1 MTQPSEQMMLNVRSE
16 LGSYPSPVQSNF
28 DQAREALTG
37 RLAADKLDEWAQLG
51 LMISKRTVRSW
62 EAGAELFNASP
73 KVQRQLPAGQFI
85 SWVKIGDQLCAASP
99 SLAVAYFRAS
109 PGAIERL
116 RPRYI
121 SDWAQSC
128 RALYRGTWK
137 SSALACKLFEATPT
151 LLESLSF
158 DELRRFAEFLEEVS
172 HRSYDMAGDALD
184 KGSELFPQLGRD
196 AGAFI
201 GLSNTVAKHSWRHV
215 QPMFDA
221 AQYSLVEMPREQRSS
236 FISLVNRLSTKDGV
250 DPARVIRDGARAIG
264 GVGHEWRDTLID
276 LTHRVA
282 AEGSPESSSAFL
294 TTGPRVLERV
304 TFPQLVEWHERGM
317 QLVSE
322 KPEAAE
328 AYFKNESSLSHEMLD
343 ALSSSVELDRVRE
356 VIRMYCRMLAG
367 QEIEVQAAQQLV
379 DKNIGWFQGELPTT
393 EGTTIYLPKVIN
405 RHPSKDRNF
414 AFYKVI
420 STHQTGHIEFGSFR
434 FSFER
439 PSSMFA
445 DLRPQ
450 LTSTNGAVLEDVPV
464 EIGEKMEVDDAAA
477 SNGAPK
483 SDAQDEHAPIP
494 MSRFFDLFPDRKLSN
509 DVFTIFESTRV
520 DSKVMDAYR
529 GLAVSFKSVQDD
541 ALESRPDM
549 TDLPAREALVEFMIR
564 LSLGQSANIIVPKR
578 HMEVARKLRRL
589 VRLMQREDALVE
601 DAAEATIRAC
611 AWLTEV
617 KNEELDEDEFDNLDD
632 DEEDDEQQGDDE
644 EEEDLQGLL
653 QAFIESM
660 QPGEGAGDEEE
671 AFEDSDDMG
680 DEGEQ
685 DYSSPQE
692 VDYRGEFKPELS
704 QLLSQAQM
712 QMMDGAEFAEDEMGD
727 MTPLTQEQ
735 LEQMMKNSADIDI
748 QEGQD
753 GEEMSSEL
761 AEMLENLL
769 KEMQRR
775 DPQAQSQPSGPMQH
789 VDEDGGPLTPTGADQ
804 FVYDEWD
811 FRANEYRPRWCMV
824 HEKEMSSGDTTFYR
838 ETLLER
844 ASLLTMIKKQFEL
857 VMPEM
862 YRKQKRLEDGEEL
875 DFDPM
880 LEAVIDLRVGSTPDE
895 KIYWRRNKTERSVAV
910 AFLLDMS
917 ASTAEAIEEAK
928 RPNDDWGAPDDPV
941 EYMVWLRSRRTE
953 GLRKSY
959 KRIVDV
965 EKEGVVLL
973 INALET
979 LGDDYGIYGFSG
991 YGRENVEFY
1000 VIKDLDEKF
1009 TEEIPRR
1016 IDRIAPLHATRMGP
1030 SIRHAT
1036 QKLANQDSRSRFLF
1050 LISDGRPQDRGY
1062 SREGVEKEYAV
1073 HDTRMALMEARR
1085 EGIVPFCLT
1094 VDKQGHDYLKVMMDD
1109 FNYEVLPDV
1118 SMLPQRLLMLYKRLT
1133 T

>member
-236 FISLVNRLSTKDGV
+236 FISLVNRLSTKEGV

-464 EIGEKMEVDDAAA
+464 EIGEKMEVEDAAA

-494 MSRFFDLFPDRKLSN
+494 MSQILRSVPRPQTQQRCLHHIREHASRFQSD
-509 DVFTIFESTRV
+509 
-520 DSKVMDAYR
+520 
-529 GLAVSFKSVQDD
+529 GC
-541 ALESRPDM
+541 
-549 TDLPAREALVEFMIR
+549 LPR
-564 LSLGQSANIIVPKR
+564 LG
-578 HMEVARKLRRL
+578 
-589 VRLMQREDALVE
+589 
-601 DAAEATIRAC
+601 
-611 AWLTEV
+611 
-617 KNEELDEDEFDNLDD
+617 
-632 DEEDDEQQGDDE
+632 
-644 EEEDLQGLL
+644 
-653 QAFIESM
+653 
-660 QPGEGAGDEEE
+660 
-671 AFEDSDDMG
+671 
-680 DEGEQ
+680 
-685 DYSSPQE
+685 
-692 VDYRGEFKPELS
+692 GEF
-704 QLLSQAQM
+704 QI
-712 QMMDGAEFAEDEMGD
+712 G
-727 MTPLTQEQ
+727 
-735 LEQMMKNSADIDI
+735 
-748 QEGQD
+748 
-753 GEEMSSEL
+753 
-761 AEMLENLL
+761 
-769 KEMQRR
+769 
-775 DPQAQSQPSGPMQH
+775 SG
-789 VDEDGGPLTPTGADQ
+789 
-804 FVYDEWD
+804 
-811 FRANEYRPRWCMV
+811 
-824 HEKEMSSGDTTFYR
+824 
-838 ETLLER
+838 
-844 ASLLTMIKKQFEL
+844 
-857 VMPEM
+857 
-862 YRKQKRLEDGEEL
+862 
-875 DFDPM
+875 
-880 LEAVIDLRVGSTPDE
+880 
-895 KIYWRRNKTERSVAV
+895 
-910 AFLLDMS
+910 
-917 ASTAEAIEEAK
+917 
-928 RPNDDWGAPDDPV
+928 
-941 EYMVWLRSRRTE
+941 
-953 GLRKSY
+953 
-959 KRIVDV
+959 
-965 EKEGVVLL
+965 
-973 INALET
+973 
-979 LGDDYGIYGFSG
+979 
-991 YGRENVEFY
+991 
-1000 VIKDLDEKF
+1000 
-1009 TEEIPRR
+1009 
-1016 IDRIAPLHATRMGP
+1016 
-1030 SIRHAT
+1030 
-1036 QKLANQDSRSRFLF
+1036 
-1050 LISDGRPQDRGY
+1050 
-1062 SREGVEKEYAV
+1062 
-1073 HDTRMALMEARR
+1073 
-1085 EGIVPFCLT
+1085 
-1094 VDKQGHDYLKVMMDD
+1094 
-1109 FNYEVLPDV
+1109 
-1118 SMLPQRLLMLYKRLT
+1118 
-1133 T
+1133 

>member
-1 MTQPSEQMMLNVRSE
+1 MHQPSEQIMMSVRTE
-16 LGSYPSPVQSNF
+16 LGSFPSPVQANF
-28 DQAREALTG
+28 DHAKEALSG
-37 RLAADKLDEWAQLG
+37 RLADEKLDVWAQLG
-51 LMISKRTVRSW
+51 LTISKRTVRSW

-73 KVQRQLPAGQFI
+73 KVQRHLPAGQFI
-85 SWVKIGDQLCAASP
+85 SWVKIGDQLCTASP
-99 SLAVAYFRAS
+99 SLAVAFFRAS
-109 PGAIERL
+109 PDAIERL

-121 SDWAQSC
+121 GDWAQSC

-137 SSALACKLFEATPT
+137 SSALACKLFEATPL

-158 DELRRFAEFLEEVS
+158 DELRRFSEFLEEIS

-184 KGSELFPQLGRD
+184 KGAELFPKLGRD

-201 GLSNTVAKHSWRHV
+201 GLSNTVAKNSWRHV

-221 AQYSLVEMPREQRSS
+221 AGYSLVEMPREQRSS
-236 FISLVNRLSTKDGV
+236 FISLVNRLSSKDGV
-250 DPARVIRDGARAIG
+250 DPSTLIRDGARALG
-264 GVGHEWRDTLID
+264 SVGHEWRDTLID
-276 LTHRVA
+276 LTHRIA
-282 AEGSPESSSAFL
+282 SEGSPESSSAFL

-304 TFPQLVEWHERGM
+304 TFPQMIEWHGRGM
-317 QLVSE
+317 ELLAE
-322 KPEAAE
+322 KPSAAE
-328 AYFKNESSLSHEMLD
+328 SYFKNESTLSHEVLD

-356 VIRMYCRMLAG
+356 IIRMYCRMLAG

-379 DKNIGWFQGELPTT
+379 DKKIGWFQGELPTT

-405 RHPSKDRNF
+405 RHPNKDRNF

-434 FSFER
+434 FSFDR
-439 PSSMFA
+439 PSTMFK
-445 DLRPQ
+445 DLRSELNSAQGSTLDEIPGEIEEK
-450 LTSTNGAVLEDVPV
+450 TEHVASASTNGALAQS
-464 EIGEKMEVDDAAA
+464 KDD
-477 SNGAPK
+477 
-483 SDAQDEHAPIP
+483 DHVPIP

-520 DSKVMDAYR
+520 DAKVMGAYR
-529 GLAVSFKSVQDD
+529 GLAVSFRSVQDD
-541 ALESRPDM
+541 AIDTRPEM

-564 LSLGQSANIIVPKR
+564 LSLGQSANLVAPKR
-578 HMEVARKLRRL
+578 HMEVARKLRRM

-611 AWLTEV
+611 AWLNEV

-632 DEEDDEQQGDDE
+632 DEEDDEQDGDDE
-644 EEEDLQGLL
+644 EEQDLQGII

-660 QPGEGAGDEEE
+660 QPGEGMGEEE
-671 AFEDSDDMG
+671 DSSEESEDMDMG
-680 DEGEQ
+680 DEQ

-712 QMMDGAEFAEDEMGD
+712 MDGAEFADDEFGE

-735 LEQMMKNSADIDI
+735 LEEMMKNSAEVDI

-775 DPQAQSQPSGPMQH
+775 DPQAQSQSAGPMQH
-789 VDEDGGPLTPTGADQ
+789 VDEDGGPLTPSGTDQ
-804 FVYDEWD
+804 YVYDEWD

-824 HEKEMSSGDTTFYR
+824 HEKEMSSGDAGFYR
-838 ETLLER
+838 DTLVER

-880 LEAVIDLRVGSTPDE
+880 LEAVIDIRAGTTPDE

-973 INALET
+973 VNALET

-1009 TEEIPRR
+1009 TDEIPRR

-1036 QKLANQDSRSRFLF
+1036 KKLADQDSRSRFLF

>member
-1 MTQPSEQMMLNVRSE
+1 MTDQSKQTLMNVWTE
-16 LGSYPSPVQSNF
+16 LGSFPSPVQSNF
-28 DQAREALTG
+28 DRAKDALAG
-37 RLAADKLDEWAQLG
+37 RLADDKLEAWAQLG
-51 LMISKRTVRSW
+51 LTISKRTVRSW

-73 KVQRQLPAGQFI
+73 KVQRHLPAGQFI
-85 SWVKIGDQLCAASP
+85 SWVRIGDQLCTASP
-99 SLAVAYFRAS
+99 SLAVAFFRAS
-109 PGAIERL
+109 PAAIERL

-121 SDWAQSC
+121 GDWAQSC

-137 SSALACKLFEATPT
+137 SSALACKLFEATPE

-158 DELRRFAEFLEEVS
+158 DELRRFAEFLEEIS

-184 KGSELFPQLGRD
+184 KGSELFPKLGRD

-201 GLSNTVAKHSWRHV
+201 GLSNNVATNSWRHV
-215 QPMFDA
+215 QAMFDA
-221 AQYSLVEMPREQRSS
+221 AGYSLVEMPREQRSS
-236 FISLVNRLSTKDGV
+236 FISLVNRLSSKDGV
-250 DPARVIRDGARAIG
+250 DPSVLIRDGARAIG

-276 LTHRVA
+276 LTHRIA
-282 AEGSPESSSAFL
+282 TEGSAEASSAFL

-304 TFPQLVEWHERGM
+304 TFPQMIEWHGRGM
-317 QLVSE
+317 QVLAENPS
-322 KPEAAE
+322 AAE
-328 AYFKNESSLSHEMLD
+328 SYFKNESTLSHEVLD

-356 VIRMYCRMLAG
+356 IIRMYCRMLAG

-414 AFYKVI
+414 AFFKVI

-434 FSFER
+434 FSFDR
-439 PSSMFA
+439 PSTMFK
-445 DLRPQ
+445 DLRSQ
-450 LTSTNGAVLEDVPV
+450 LTSAQSSVFEDVPSEIEEKSGSNGAVS
-464 EIGEKMEVDDAAA
+464 
-477 SNGAPK
+477 SNGSATASK
-483 SDAQDEHAPIP
+483 DDDHASIP

-520 DSKVMDAYR
+520 DAKVMGLYR
-529 GLAVSFKSVQDD
+529 GLAMSFGEVQDD
-541 ALESRPDM
+541 ALTSRPDM
-549 TDLPAREALVEFMIR
+549 TELPAREALVEFMIR
-564 LSLGQSANIIVPKR
+564 ISLGQSAQLVAPKR

-589 VRLMQREDALVE
+589 VRLMQSDDALVE

-617 KNEELDEDEFDNLDD
+617 KNEELNEDEFDNLDD
-632 DEEDDEQQGDDE
+632 DEEDEDQSGDDE
-644 EEEDLQGLL
+644 EEQDLQGII

-660 QPGEGAGDEEE
+660 QPGEGMGEEE
-671 AFEDSDDMG
+671 EGAEESENDEMDTG
-680 DEGEQ
+680 DEQ

-704 QLLSQAQM
+704 QLLSQT
-712 QMMDGAEFAEDEMGD
+712 QMMEGAEFADDEFGE

-735 LEQMMKNSADIDI
+735 LEEMMKNSAEVDI

-775 DPQAQSQPSGPMQH
+775 DPQAQSQSSGPMQH
-789 VDEDGGPLTPTGADQ
+789 VDEEGGPLTPSGKDQ
-804 FVYDEWD
+804 YVYDEWD

-824 HEKEMSSGDTTFYR
+824 HEKEMSSGDVGFYR
-838 ETLLER
+838 DTLVER

-880 LEAVIDLRVGSTPDE
+880 LEAVIDIRAGSTPDE

-1036 QKLANQDSRSRFLF
+1036 KKLADQDSRSRFLF

>member
-1 MTQPSEQMMLNVRSE
+1 MTQPSEQTMTKVRTE
-16 LGSYPSPVQSNF
+16 LGSFPSPVQANF
-28 DQAREALTG
+28 DHAREALSG
-37 RLAADKLDEWAQLG
+37 RLADEKLDVWAQLG
-51 LMISKRTVRSW
+51 LTISKRTVRSW

-73 KVQRQLPAGQFI
+73 KVQRHLPAGQFI
-85 SWVKIGDQLCAASP
+85 SWVKIGDQLCTASP
-99 SLAVAYFRAS
+99 SLAVAFFRAS
-109 PGAIERL
+109 PDAIERL

-121 SDWAQSC
+121 GDWAQSC

-137 SSALACKLFEATPT
+137 SSALACKLFEATPD

-158 DELRRFAEFLEEVS
+158 DELRRFSEFLEEIS

-184 KGSELFPQLGRD
+184 KGAQLFPKLGRD

-201 GLSNTVAKHSWRHV
+201 GLSNTVANNSWRHV
-215 QPMFDA
+215 PQMFDA
-221 AQYSLVEMPREQRSS
+221 AGYSLVEMPREQRSS
-236 FISLVNRLSTKDGV
+236 FISLVNRLSSKEGV
-250 DPARVIRDGARAIG
+250 DPSVLIRDGARALG

-276 LTHRVA
+276 LTHRIA
-282 AEGSPESSSAFL
+282 SEGSPESSSAFL

-304 TFPQLVEWHERGM
+304 TFPQMIEWHGRGM
-317 QLVSE
+317 ELLAE
-322 KPEAAE
+322 KPSAAE
-328 AYFKNESSLSHEMLD
+328 SYFKNESSLSHEVLD

-356 VIRMYCRMLAG
+356 IIRMYCRMLAG

-379 DKNIGWFQGELPTT
+379 DKKIGWFQGELPTT

-405 RHPSKDRNF
+405 RHPNKDRNF

-434 FSFER
+434 FSFDR
-439 PSSMFA
+439 PSTMFK
-445 DLRPQ
+445 DLRSELNSAQ
-450 LTSTNGAVLEDVPV
+450 GSTLEDVPG
-464 EIGEKMEVDDAAA
+464 EIEEKTEHVAAA
-477 SNGAPK
+477 SSNGVL
-483 SDAQDEHAPIP
+483 AQAKEDDHVAIP

-509 DVFTIFESTRV
+509 DVFTVFESTRV
-520 DSKVMDAYR
+520 DAKVMDAYR
-529 GLAVSFKSVQDD
+529 GLAVSFRSVQDD
-541 ALESRPDM
+541 AITTRPDM
-549 TDLPAREALVEFMIR
+549 TELPAREALVEFMIR
-564 LSLGQSANIIVPKR
+564 ISLGQSANLVAPKR
-578 HMEVARKLRRL
+578 HMEVARKLRRM

-617 KNEELDEDEFDNLDD
+617 KNEELDEDQFDNLDD
-632 DEEDDEQQGDDE
+632 DEEDDEQDGEDE
-644 EEEDLQGLL
+644 EEEDVQGII

-660 QPGEGAGDEEE
+660 QPGEGMGEEE
-671 AFEDSDDMG
+671 EGTEESDDMDMG
-680 DEGEQ
+680 DEQ

-712 QMMDGAEFAEDEMGD
+712 MEGAEFADDEFGE

-735 LEQMMKNSADIDI
+735 LEEMMKNSAEVDI

-775 DPQAQSQPSGPMQH
+775 DPQAQSQSAGPMQH
-789 VDEDGGPLTPTGADQ
+789 VDEDGGPLTASGNDQ
-804 FVYDEWD
+804 YVYDEWD

-824 HEKEMSSGDTTFYR
+824 HEKEMSSGDAGFYR
-838 ETLLER
+838 DTLVER

-880 LEAVIDLRVGSTPDE
+880 LEAVIDIRAGTTPDD

-973 INALET
+973 VNALET

-1036 QKLANQDSRSRFLF
+1036 KKLADQDSRSRFLF

-1085 EGIVPFCLT
+1085 EGIIPFCLT

>member
-1 MTQPSEQMMLNVRSE
+1 MNKPSEQMMMNVRTE
-16 LGSYPSPVQSNF
+16 LGSFPSPVQTNF
-28 DQAREALTG
+28 DRAREALTG
-37 RLAADKLDEWAQLG
+37 RLAADKLDAWAQLG
-51 LMISKRTVRSW
+51 LTISKRTVRSW

-73 KVQRQLPAGQFI
+73 KVQRHLPAGQFI
-85 SWVKIGDQLCAASP
+85 SWVKIGDQLCTASP

-109 PGAIERL
+109 PAAIERL

-121 SDWAQSC
+121 GDWAQSC

-137 SSALACKLFEATPT
+137 SSALACKLFESTPG

-158 DELRRFAEFLEEVS
+158 DELRRFAEFLEEIS

-184 KGSELFPQLGRD
+184 KGTVLFPQLGRD

-201 GLSNTVAKHSWRHV
+201 GLSNTVAKNSWRHV

-250 DPARVIRDGARAIG
+250 DTARLIRDGARAIS

-276 LTHRVA
+276 LTHRLA
-282 AEGSPESSSAFL
+282 TEGSAEASSAFL

-304 TFPQLVEWHERGM
+304 TFPQLIEWHSRGM
-317 QLVSE
+317 QLVAE
-322 KPEAAE
+322 KPTAAE
-328 AYFKNESSLSHEMLD
+328 AYYKNESTLSHEVLD

-356 VIRMYCRMLAG
+356 IIRMYCRMLAG

-414 AFYKVI
+414 AFFKVI

-439 PSSMFA
+439 PSSMFTDLRA
-445 DLRPQ
+445 DLTDAQGSALESVPAEIE
-450 LTSTNGAVLEDVPV
+450 TKPEVNGAASPNGVPNRPTED
-464 EIGEKMEVDDAAA
+464 D
-477 SNGAPK
+477 
-483 SDAQDEHAPIP
+483 HAPIP
-494 MSRFFDLFPDRKLSN
+494 MSRFFDLFPDRKLGN
-509 DVFTIFESTRV
+509 DMFTIFESTRV
-520 DSKVMDAYR
+520 DAKVMEAYR
-529 GLAVSFKSVQDD
+529 GLAASFGAVQDD
-541 ALESRPDM
+541 ALTSRPDM
-549 TDLPAREALVEFMIR
+549 TELPAREALVEFMIR
-564 LSLGQSANIIVPKR
+564 ISLGQSANLIAPKR

-589 VRLMQREDALVE
+589 VRMMQNETAVVE

-632 DEEDDEQQGDDE
+632 DEEDEEQDGDGE
-644 EEEDLQGLL
+644 EEQDLQGIL

-660 QPGEGAGDEEE
+660 QTGEGFGEEE
-671 AFEDSDDMG
+671 DGAEESEDIDTG
-680 DEGEQ
+680 DEQ

-712 QMMDGAEFAEDEMGD
+712 MDGAEFGDDEFGD
-727 MTPLTQEQ
+727 MTPLSQEQ
-735 LEQMMKNSADIDI
+735 LEQMMKNSAEVEI
-748 QEGQD
+748 QEGQE

-775 DPQAQSQPSGPMQH
+775 DPQAQSQSSGPMQH
-789 VDEDGGPLTPTGADQ
+789 VDEDGGPLTPSGSDQ
-804 FVYDEWD
+804 YVYDEWD

-824 HEKEMSSGDTTFYR
+824 HEKEMSSGDAGFYR
-838 ETLLER
+838 DTLVER

-880 LEAVIDLRVGSTPDE
+880 LEAVIDIRAGTTPDE

-973 INALET
+973 VNALET

-1036 QKLANQDSRSRFLF
+1036 KKLADQDSRSRFLF

-1073 HDTRMALMEARR
+1073 HDTRMALMEAKR

-1109 FNYEVLPDV
+1109 FNYEILPDV
-1118 SMLPQRLLMLYKRLT
+1118 SMLPQRLLMLYQRLT

>member
-236 FISLVNRLSTKDGV
+236 FISLVNRLSTKEGV

-464 EIGEKMEVDDAAA
+464 EIGEKTEVEDAAA

-483 SDAQDEHAPIP
+483 SEAQDEHAPIP

-789 VDEDGGPLTPTGADQ
+789 VDEDGGPLTPTSADQ

>member
-1 MTQPSEQMMLNVRSE
+1 MTQPNEQIMMNIRSE
-16 LGSYPSPVQSNF
+16 LGSFPSPVQTNF
-28 DQAREALTG
+28 DRAKEALAG
-37 RLAADKLDEWAQLG
+37 RLADDKLDDWAQLG
-51 LMISKRTVRSW
+51 LTISKRTVRSW
-62 EAGAELFNASP
+62 EAGAELFNASA
-73 KVQRQLPAGQFI
+73 KVQRHLPAGQFI
-85 SWVKIGDQLCAASP
+85 SWVKIGDRLCAASP

-109 PGAIERL
+109 PEAIERL

-121 SDWAQSC
+121 GDWAQAC

-137 SSALACKLFEATPT
+137 SSALACKLFESTPK
-151 LLESLSF
+151 LLETLSF
-158 DELRRFAEFLEEVS
+158 DELRRFAEFLEEIS

-184 KGSELFPQLGRD
+184 KGVELFPQLGRD

-201 GLSNTVAKHSWRHV
+201 GLSNTVANSSWRHV

-221 AQYSLVEMPREQRSS
+221 AQYGLVEMPREQRSS
-236 FISLVNRLSTKDGV
+236 FISLVNRLSSKEGV
-250 DPARVIRDGARAIG
+250 DPSLLIRDGARAIS
-264 GVGHEWRDTLID
+264 GVGHEWRDTMID
-276 LTHRVA
+276 LTHRIA
-282 AEGSPESSSAFL
+282 SEGSPEASSAFL
-294 TTGPRVLERV
+294 KTGPQVLERV
-304 TFPQLVEWHERGM
+304 TFPQMVEWHSRGLGLLAER
-317 QLVSE
+317 
-322 KPEAAE
+322 PDAAE
-328 AYFKNESSLSHEMLD
+328 SYFKNESALSHEVLD
-343 ALSSSVELDRVRE
+343 ALSSSVELERVRE

-379 DKNIGWFQGELPTT
+379 DKKIGWFQGELPTT
-393 EGTTIYLPKVIN
+393 EGTTIYLPKIIN

-414 AFYKVI
+414 AFFKVI

-434 FSFER
+434 FSFDR
-439 PSSMFA
+439 PSSLFM
-445 DLRPQ
+445 DLRPELIASQ
-450 LTSTNGAVLEDVPV
+450 GASIETVAPADIEEKTESQDAPSTNGAPASPT
-464 EIGEKMEVDDAAA
+464 DDDHTA
-477 SNGAPK
+477 
-483 SDAQDEHAPIP
+483 IP
-494 MSRFFDLFPDRKLSN
+494 MSRFFDLFPNRKLGN

-520 DSKVMDAYR
+520 DAKVMGAYR
-529 GLAVSFKSVQDD
+529 GLAVSFQEVQND
-541 ALESRPDM
+541 ALTTRPEM

-564 LSLGQSANIIVPKR
+564 ISLGQSANLIAPKR
-578 HMEVARKLRRL
+578 HMEVARKLRRM
-589 VRLMQREDALVE
+589 VRIMQNEQALVE

-617 KNEELDEDEFDNLDD
+617 KNEELDEDEFDDLDD
-632 DEEDDEQQGDDE
+632 DEDE
-644 EEEDLQGLL
+644 EEQDSDGEEEQDLQGIL

-660 QPGEGAGDEEE
+660 QPGEGVGEEE
-671 AFEDSDDMG
+671 EGSEESEDMEMG
-680 DEGEQ
+680 DEQ
-685 DYSSPQE
+685 DYASPQD

-712 QMMDGAEFAEDEMGD
+712 MDGAEFGDDEFGE
-727 MTPLTQEQ
+727 MTPLSQEQ
-735 LEQMMKNSADIDI
+735 LEQMMKNSAEVEV

-753 GEEMSSEL
+753 GEEMSPEL

-775 DPQAQSQPSGPMQH
+775 DPQAQSQSSGPIQH
-789 VDEDGGPLTPTGADQ
+789 VDEDGGPLTPSGTDQ

-824 HEKEMSSGDTTFYR
+824 HEKEMSSGDPGFYR
-838 ETLLER
+838 ETLIER

-880 LEAVIDLRVGSTPDE
+880 LEAVIDIRAGTTPDE

-941 EYMVWLRSRRTE
+941 EYMVWLRSRRSE

-973 INALET
+973 VNALEA

-1009 TEEIPRR
+1009 TDEIPRR

-1036 QKLANQDSRSRFLF
+1036 RKLADQDSRSRFLF

-1073 HDTRMALMEARR
+1073 HDTRMALMEAKR

-1118 SMLPQRLLMLYKRLT
+1118 SMLPQRLLMLYQRLT

>member
-1 MTQPSEQMMLNVRSE
+1 MTQYNEQTMMNIRTE
-16 LGSYPSPVQSNF
+16 LGSFPSPVQSNF
-28 DQAREALTG
+28 DRARDALTG
-37 RLAADKLDEWAQLG
+37 RLADDKLDDWAQLG
-51 LMISKRTVRSW
+51 LLISKRTVRSW

-73 KVQRQLPAGQFI
+73 MVQRQLPAGQFI
-85 SWVKIGDQLCAASP
+85 SWVKIGDQLCTASP

-109 PGAIERL
+109 PGAIQRL

-128 RALYRGTWK
+128 RTLYRGTWK
-137 SSALACKLFEATPT
+137 SSALACKLFEATPK

-172 HRSYDMAGDALD
+172 HRSYDMAGDALET
-184 KGSELFPQLGRD
+184 GGELFPKLGRD

-201 GLSNTVAKHSWRHV
+201 GLSNTVAKNSWWHV

-221 AQYSLVEMPREQRSS
+221 AQHSLVEMPREQRSS
-236 FISLVNRLSTKDGV
+236 FISLVNRLSTKEGV
-250 DPARVIRDGARAIG
+250 DPSRVMRDGARAIG

-276 LTHRVA
+276 LTHRIA
-282 AEGSPESSSAFL
+282 AEGSAEASSAFL

-304 TFPQLVEWHERGM
+304 TFPQLIEWHSRGM
-317 QLVSE
+317 QVMVE
-322 KPEAAE
+322 KESAAE
-328 AYFKNESSLSHEMLD
+328 AYFKNESVLSHEVLD

-356 VIRMYCRMLAG
+356 IIRMYCRMLAG

-439 PSSMFA
+439 PSTMFT
-445 DLRPQ
+445 DLRSQLNSANGSALEAVPSEIEEKPQ
-450 LTSTNGAVLEDVPV
+450 AETASSTNGAV
-464 EIGEKMEVDDAAA
+464 EKE
-477 SNGAPK
+477 G
-483 SDAQDEHAPIP
+483 QDEHASIP
-494 MSRFFDLFPDRKLSN
+494 MSRFFDLFPDRKLGN

-541 ALESRPDM
+541 ALNSRPDM
-549 TDLPAREALVEFMIR
+549 TELPAREALVEFMIR
-564 LSLGQSANIIVPKR
+564 ISLGQSTDLVAPKR

-617 KNEELDEDEFDNLDD
+617 RNEELNEDEFEDLDD
-632 DEEDDEQQGDDE
+632 DEEEDEQEGDGE
-644 EEEDLQGLL
+644 EEQDLQGLI

-660 QPGEGAGDEEE
+660 QPGEGTGEDQESA
-671 AFEDSDDMG
+671 EDSEDME
-680 DEGEQ
+680 DGEDQ

-692 VDYRGEFKPELS
+692 IDYRGEFKPELS

-712 QMMDGAEFAEDEMGD
+712 QMMEGGEFADDDMGE

-735 LEQMMKNSADIDI
+735 LQEMMKNSADIDI

-753 GEEMSSEL
+753 GEEMSPEL

-789 VDEDGGPLTPTGADQ
+789 VDEEGGPLTPTSPDQ
-804 FVYDEWD
+804 HVYDEWD

-824 HEKEMSSGDTTFYR
+824 HEKEMSSGDVSFYR
-838 ETLLER
+838 DTLVER

-1009 TEEIPRR
+1009 TDEIPRR

-1118 SMLPQRLLMLYKRLT
+1118 SLLPQRLLMLYKRLT

>member
-1 MTQPSEQMMLNVRSE
+1 MTQPSEQIRMNVRTE
-16 LGSYPSPVQSNF
+16 LGSFPSPVQTNY
-28 DQAREALTG
+28 DRAREALTG
-37 RLAADKLDEWAQLG
+37 RLADDKLDDWAQLG
-51 LMISKRTVRSW
+51 LTISKRTVRSW

-73 KVQRQLPAGQFI
+73 KVQRHLPAGQFI
-85 SWVKIGDQLCAASP
+85 SWVRIGDQLCTASP
-99 SLAVAYFRAS
+99 SLAVAFFRAS
-109 PGAIERL
+109 PEAIERL

-121 SDWAQSC
+121 GDWAQSC
-128 RALYRGTWK
+128 RSLYRGTWK
-137 SSALACKLFEATPT
+137 SSALACKLFEATPQ

-184 KGSELFPQLGRD
+184 KGSDLFPKLGRD

-201 GLSNTVAKHSWRHV
+201 GLSNTVAKNSWRHV

-236 FISLVNRLSTKDGV
+236 FIALVNRLSAKEGV
-250 DPARVIRDGARAIG
+250 DPARVIRDGARALS

-276 LTHRVA
+276 LTHRIA
-282 AEGSPESSSAFL
+282 SEGSPEASSAFL

-304 TFPQLVEWHERGM
+304 TFPQLIEWHGRGM
-317 QLVSE
+317 QLNAE
-322 KPEAAE
+322 KPDAAE
-328 AYFKNESSLSHEMLD
+328 AYFKNESALSHEVLD

-356 VIRMYCRMLAG
+356 IIRMYCRMLAG
-367 QEIEVQAAQQLV
+367 QEVEVQAAQQLV

-414 AFYKVI
+414 AFFKVI

-439 PSSMFA
+439 PSTMFT
-445 DLRPQ
+445 DIRPE
-450 LTSTNGAVLEDVPV
+450 LTSTNGNALESVSSDIAEREPST
-464 EIGEKMEVDDAAA
+464 DATD
-477 SNGAPK
+477 SNGTATK
-483 SDAQDEHAPIP
+483 SGSDDHTTIP

-520 DSKVMDAYR
+520 DAKVMGAYR
-529 GLAVSFKSVQDD
+529 GLAVSFQAVQED
-541 ALESRPDM
+541 ALGSRPDM
-549 TDLPAREALVEFMIR
+549 TELPAREALVEFMIR
-564 LSLGQSANIIVPKR
+564 ISLGQNANLIAPKR

-589 VRLMQREDALVE
+589 VRLMQNEPALVE

-632 DEEDDEQQGDDE
+632 DEENDEQDGDDE
-644 EEEDLQGLL
+644 EEQDLQGII

-660 QPGEGAGDEEE
+660 QPGEGYGEDDEESS
-671 AFEDSDDMG
+671 EDSEDFETG
-680 DEGEQ
+680 DEQ

-712 QMMDGAEFAEDEMGD
+712 MDGAEFADDEMGE
-727 MTPLTQEQ
+727 MTPLSQEQ
-735 LEQMMKNSADIDI
+735 LEQMMKNSAEVDI

-775 DPQAQSQPSGPMQH
+775 DPQAQSQSSGPMQH
-789 VDEDGGPLTPTGADQ
+789 VDEDGGPLTANGSDQ

-824 HEKEMSSGDTTFYR
+824 HEKEMSSGDTGFYR
-838 ETLLER
+838 DTLVER

-880 LEAVIDLRVGSTPDE
+880 LEAVIDLRVGATPDE

-973 INALET
+973 VNALET

-1036 QKLANQDSRSRFLF
+1036 KKLADQDSRSRFLF

-1073 HDTRMALMEARR
+1073 HDTRMALIEARR

>member
-1 MTQPSEQMMLNVRSE
+1 
-16 LGSYPSPVQSNF
+16 
-28 DQAREALTG
+28 
-37 RLAADKLDEWAQLG
+37 
-51 LMISKRTVRSW
+51 
-62 EAGAELFNASP
+62 
-73 KVQRQLPAGQFI
+73 
-85 SWVKIGDQLCAASP
+85 
-99 SLAVAYFRAS
+99 
-109 PGAIERL
+109 
-116 RPRYI
+116 
-121 SDWAQSC
+121 
-128 RALYRGTWK
+128 
-137 SSALACKLFEATPT
+137 
-151 LLESLSF
+151 
-158 DELRRFAEFLEEVS
+158 
-172 HRSYDMAGDALD
+172 
-184 KGSELFPQLGRD
+184 
-196 AGAFI
+196 
-201 GLSNTVAKHSWRHV
+201 
-215 QPMFDA
+215 
-221 AQYSLVEMPREQRSS
+221 
-236 FISLVNRLSTKDGV
+236 
-250 DPARVIRDGARAIG
+250 
-264 GVGHEWRDTLID
+264 
-276 LTHRVA
+276 
-282 AEGSPESSSAFL
+282 
-294 TTGPRVLERV
+294 
-304 TFPQLVEWHERGM
+304 
-317 QLVSE
+317 
-322 KPEAAE
+322 
-328 AYFKNESSLSHEMLD
+328 MLD

-356 VIRMYCRMLAG
+356 IIRMYCRMLAG

-379 DKNIGWFQGELPTT
+379 DKKIGWFQGELPTT

-405 RHPSKDRNF
+405 RHPNKDHNF

-434 FSFER
+434 FSFDR
-439 PSSMFA
+439 PSTMFK
-445 DLRPQ
+445 DLRSELNSAQ
-450 LTSTNGAVLEDVPV
+450 GSTLEDIPGEIEEKTEHVPT
-464 EIGEKMEVDDAAA
+464 AS
-477 SNGAPK
+477 SNGALAK
-483 SDAQDEHAPIP
+483 TEGDDHVPIP

-529 GLAVSFKSVQDD
+529 GLAVSFQSVQDD
-541 ALESRPDM
+541 AITTRPDM
-549 TDLPAREALVEFMIR
+549 TELPAREALVEFMIR
-564 LSLGQSANIIVPKR
+564 LSLGQSTNLVAPKR
-578 HMEVARKLRRL
+578 HMEVARKLRRM

-632 DEEDDEQQGDDE
+632 DEEDDEQDGDDE
-644 EEEDLQGLL
+644 EEQDLQGII

-660 QPGEGAGDEEE
+660 QPGEGMGEEE
-671 AFEDSDDMG
+671 DSSEESEDMDMG
-680 DEGEQ
+680 DEQ

-712 QMMDGAEFAEDEMGD
+712 MDGAEFADDEFGE

-735 LEQMMKNSADIDI
+735 LEEMMKNSAEVDI
-748 QEGQD
+748 QEGQE

-775 DPQAQSQPSGPMQH
+775 DPQAQSQSAGPMQH
-789 VDEDGGPLTPTGADQ
+789 VDEDGGPLTASGKDQ
-804 FVYDEWD
+804 YVYDEWD

-824 HEKEMSSGDTTFYR
+824 HEKEMSSGDPGFYR
-838 ETLLER
+838 DTLVER

-880 LEAVIDLRVGSTPDE
+880 LEAVIDIRAGTTPDE

-973 INALET
+973 VNALET

-1009 TEEIPRR
+1009 TDEIPRR

-1036 QKLANQDSRSRFLF
+1036 KRFLF

-1118 SMLPQRLLMLYKRLT
+1118 SMLPQRLLMLYQRLT

>member
-1 MTQPSEQMMLNVRSE
+1 MNKPSEQMMMNVRTE
-16 LGSYPSPVQSNF
+16 LGSFPSPVQTNF
-28 DQAREALTG
+28 DRAREALTG
-37 RLAADKLDEWAQLG
+37 RLAADKLDAWAQLG
-51 LMISKRTVRSW
+51 LTISKRTVRSW

-73 KVQRQLPAGQFI
+73 KVQRHLPAGQFI
-85 SWVKIGDQLCAASP
+85 SWVKIGDQLCTASP

-109 PGAIERL
+109 PAAIERL

-121 SDWAQSC
+121 GDWAHSC

-137 SSALACKLFEATPT
+137 SSALACKLFESTPG

-158 DELRRFAEFLEEVS
+158 DELRRFAEFLEEIS

-184 KGSELFPQLGRD
+184 KGTVLFPQLGRD

-201 GLSNTVAKHSWRHV
+201 GLSNTVAKNSWRHV

-250 DPARVIRDGARAIG
+250 DTARLIRDGARAIS

-276 LTHRVA
+276 LTHRLA
-282 AEGSPESSSAFL
+282 TEGSAEASSAFL

-304 TFPQLVEWHERGM
+304 TFPQLIEWHSRGM
-317 QLVSE
+317 QLVAE
-322 KPEAAE
+322 KPTAAE
-328 AYFKNESSLSHEMLD
+328 AYYKNESTLSHEVLD

-356 VIRMYCRMLAG
+356 IIRMYCRMLAG

-414 AFYKVI
+414 AFFKVI

-439 PSSMFA
+439 PSSMFTDLRA
-445 DLRPQ
+445 DLTDAQGSALESVPAEIE
-450 LTSTNGAVLEDVPV
+450 TKPEVNGAASPNGVPNRPTED
-464 EIGEKMEVDDAAA
+464 D
-477 SNGAPK
+477 
-483 SDAQDEHAPIP
+483 HAPIP
-494 MSRFFDLFPDRKLSN
+494 MSRFFDLFPDRKLGN
-509 DVFTIFESTRV
+509 DMFTIFESTRV
-520 DSKVMDAYR
+520 DAKVMEAYR
-529 GLAVSFKSVQDD
+529 GLAVSFGAVQDD
-541 ALESRPDM
+541 ALTSRPDM
-549 TDLPAREALVEFMIR
+549 TELPAREALVEFMIR
-564 LSLGQSANIIVPKR
+564 ISLGQSANLIAPKR

-589 VRLMQREDALVE
+589 VRMMQNETAVVE

-632 DEEDDEQQGDDE
+632 DEEDEEQDGDGE
-644 EEEDLQGLL
+644 EEQDLQGIL

-660 QPGEGAGDEEE
+660 QTGEGFGEEE
-671 AFEDSDDMG
+671 DGAEESEDIDTG
-680 DEGEQ
+680 DEQ

-712 QMMDGAEFAEDEMGD
+712 MDGAEFGDDEFGD
-727 MTPLTQEQ
+727 MTPLSQEQ
-735 LEQMMKNSADIDI
+735 LEQMMKNSAEVEI
-748 QEGQD
+748 QEGQE

-775 DPQAQSQPSGPMQH
+775 DPQVQSQSSGPMQH
-789 VDEDGGPLTPTGADQ
+789 VDEDGGPLTPSGSDQ
-804 FVYDEWD
+804 YVYDEWD

-824 HEKEMSSGDTTFYR
+824 HEKEMSSGDAGFYR
-838 ETLLER
+838 DTLVER

-880 LEAVIDLRVGSTPDE
+880 LEAVIDIRAGTTPDE

-973 INALET
+973 VNALET

-1036 QKLANQDSRSRFLF
+1036 KKLADQDSRSRFLF

-1073 HDTRMALMEARR
+1073 HDTRMALVEAKR

-1109 FNYEVLPDV
+1109 FNYEILPDV
-1118 SMLPQRLLMLYKRLT
+1118 SMLPQRLLMLYQRLT

>member
-1 MTQPSEQMMLNVRSE
+1 MNKPSEQMMMNVRTE
-16 LGSYPSPVQSNF
+16 LGSFPSPVQANF
-28 DQAREALTG
+28 DRSREALTG
-37 RLAADKLDEWAQLG
+37 RLAADKLDAWAQLG
-51 LMISKRTVRSW
+51 LTISKRTVRSW

-73 KVQRQLPAGQFI
+73 KVQRHLPAGQFI
-85 SWVKIGDQLCAASP
+85 SWVKIGDQLCTASP

-109 PGAIERL
+109 PAAIERL

-121 SDWAQSC
+121 GDWAQSC

-137 SSALACKLFEATPT
+137 SSALACKLFESTPG

-158 DELRRFAEFLEEVS
+158 DELRRFAEFLEEIS

-184 KGSELFPQLGRD
+184 KGTVLFPQLGRD

-201 GLSNTVAKHSWRHV
+201 GLSNTVAKNSWRHV

-250 DPARVIRDGARAIG
+250 DTARLIRDGARAIS

-276 LTHRVA
+276 LTHRLA
-282 AEGSPESSSAFL
+282 TEGSAEASSAFL

-304 TFPQLVEWHERGM
+304 TFPQLIEWHSRGM
-317 QLVSE
+317 QLVAE
-322 KPEAAE
+322 KPTAAE
-328 AYFKNESSLSHEMLD
+328 AYYKNESTLSHEVLD
-343 ALSSSVELDRVRE
+343 ALSSSVELERVRE
-356 VIRMYCRMLAG
+356 IIRMYCRMLAG

-414 AFYKVI
+414 AFFKVI

-439 PSSMFA
+439 PSSMFTDLRA
-445 DLRPQ
+445 DLTDAQGSALESVPAEIE
-450 LTSTNGAVLEDVPV
+450 TKPEVNGAASPNGVPNRPTED
-464 EIGEKMEVDDAAA
+464 D
-477 SNGAPK
+477 
-483 SDAQDEHAPIP
+483 HAPIP
-494 MSRFFDLFPDRKLSN
+494 MSRFFDLFPDRKLGN
-509 DVFTIFESTRV
+509 DMFTIFESTRV
-520 DSKVMDAYR
+520 DAKVMEAYR
-529 GLAVSFKSVQDD
+529 GLAVSFGAVQDD
-541 ALESRPDM
+541 ALTSRPDM
-549 TDLPAREALVEFMIR
+549 TELPAREALVEFMIR
-564 LSLGQSANIIVPKR
+564 ISLGQSANLIAPKR

-589 VRLMQREDALVE
+589 VRMMQNETAVVE

-632 DEEDDEQQGDDE
+632 DEEDEEQDGDGE
-644 EEEDLQGLL
+644 EEQDLQGIL

-660 QPGEGAGDEEE
+660 QTGEGFGEEE
-671 AFEDSDDMG
+671 DGAEESEDIDTG
-680 DEGEQ
+680 DEQ

-712 QMMDGAEFAEDEMGD
+712 MDGAEFGDDEFGD
-727 MTPLTQEQ
+727 MTPLSQEQ
-735 LEQMMKNSADIDI
+735 LEQMMKNSAEVEI
-748 QEGQD
+748 QEGQE

-775 DPQAQSQPSGPMQH
+775 DPQAQSQSSGPMQH
-789 VDEDGGPLTPTGADQ
+789 VDEDGGPLTPSGSDQ
-804 FVYDEWD
+804 YVYDEWD

-824 HEKEMSSGDTTFYR
+824 HEKEMSSGDAGFYR
-838 ETLLER
+838 DTLVER

-880 LEAVIDLRVGSTPDE
+880 LEAVIDIRAGTTPDE

-973 INALET
+973 VNALET

-1036 QKLANQDSRSRFLF
+1036 KKLADQDSRSRFLF

-1073 HDTRMALMEARR
+1073 HDTRMALVEAKR

-1109 FNYEVLPDV
+1109 FNYEILPDV
-1118 SMLPQRLLMLYKRLT
+1118 SMLPQRLLMLYQRLT

>member
-1 MTQPSEQMMLNVRSE
+1 MNKPSEQMMMNVRTE
-16 LGSYPSPVQSNF
+16 LGSFPSPVQANF
-28 DQAREALTG
+28 DRSREALTG
-37 RLAADKLDEWAQLG
+37 RLAADKLDAWAQLG
-51 LMISKRTVRSW
+51 LTISKRTVRSW

-73 KVQRQLPAGQFI
+73 KVQRHLPAGQFI
-85 SWVKIGDQLCAASP
+85 SWVKIGDQLCIASP

-109 PGAIERL
+109 PAAIERL

-121 SDWAQSC
+121 GDWAQSC

-137 SSALACKLFEATPT
+137 SSALACKLFESTPG

-158 DELRRFAEFLEEVS
+158 DELRRFAEFLEEIS

-184 KGSELFPQLGRD
+184 KGTVLFPQLGRD

-201 GLSNTVAKHSWRHV
+201 GLSNTVAKNSWRHV

-250 DPARVIRDGARAIG
+250 DSARLIRDGARAIS

-276 LTHRVA
+276 LTHRLA
-282 AEGSPESSSAFL
+282 TEGSAEASSAFL

-304 TFPQLVEWHERGM
+304 TFPQLIEWHSRGM
-317 QLVSE
+317 QLVAE
-322 KPEAAE
+322 KPTAAE
-328 AYFKNESSLSHEMLD
+328 AYYKNESTLSHEVLD
-343 ALSSSVELDRVRE
+343 ALSSSVELERVRE
-356 VIRMYCRMLAG
+356 IIRMYCRMLAG

-414 AFYKVI
+414 AFFKVI

-439 PSSMFA
+439 PSSMFTDLRA
-445 DLRPQ
+445 DLTDAQGSALESVPAEIE
-450 LTSTNGAVLEDVPV
+450 TKPEVNGAASPNGVPNRPTED
-464 EIGEKMEVDDAAA
+464 D
-477 SNGAPK
+477 
-483 SDAQDEHAPIP
+483 HAPIP
-494 MSRFFDLFPDRKLSN
+494 MSRFFDLFPDRKLGN
-509 DVFTIFESTRV
+509 DMFTIFESTRV
-520 DSKVMDAYR
+520 DAKVMEAYR
-529 GLAVSFKSVQDD
+529 GLAVSFGAVQDD
-541 ALESRPDM
+541 ALTSRPDM
-549 TDLPAREALVEFMIR
+549 TELPAREALVEFMIR
-564 LSLGQSANIIVPKR
+564 ISLGQSANLIAPKR

-589 VRLMQREDALVE
+589 VRMMQNETAVVE

-632 DEEDDEQQGDDE
+632 DEEDEEQDGDGE
-644 EEEDLQGLL
+644 EEQDLQGIL

-660 QPGEGAGDEEE
+660 QTGEGFGEEE
-671 AFEDSDDMG
+671 DGAEESEDIDTG
-680 DEGEQ
+680 DEQ

-712 QMMDGAEFAEDEMGD
+712 MDGAEFGDDEFGD
-727 MTPLTQEQ
+727 MTPLSQEQ
-735 LEQMMKNSADIDI
+735 LEQMMKNSAEVEI
-748 QEGQD
+748 QEGQE

-775 DPQAQSQPSGPMQH
+775 DPQAQSQSSGPMQH
-789 VDEDGGPLTPTGADQ
+789 VDEDGGPLTPSGSDQ
-804 FVYDEWD
+804 YVYDEWD

-824 HEKEMSSGDTTFYR
+824 HEKEMSSGDAGFYR
-838 ETLLER
+838 DTLVER

-880 LEAVIDLRVGSTPDE
+880 LEAVIDIRAGTTPDE

-973 INALET
+973 VNALET

-1036 QKLANQDSRSRFLF
+1036 KKLADQDSRSRFLF

-1073 HDTRMALMEARR
+1073 HDTRMALVEAKR

-1109 FNYEVLPDV
+1109 FNYEILPDV
-1118 SMLPQRLLMLYKRLT
+1118 SMLPQRLLMLYQRLT

>member
-1 MTQPSEQMMLNVRSE
+1 MNKPSEQMMMNVRTE
-16 LGSYPSPVQSNF
+16 LGSFPSPVQTNF
-28 DQAREALTG
+28 DRAREALTG
-37 RLAADKLDEWAQLG
+37 RLAADKLDAWAQLG
-51 LMISKRTVRSW
+51 LTISKRTVRSW

-73 KVQRQLPAGQFI
+73 KVQRHLPAGQFI
-85 SWVKIGDQLCAASP
+85 SWVKIGDQLCTASP

-109 PGAIERL
+109 PAAIERL

-121 SDWAQSC
+121 GDWAQSC

-137 SSALACKLFEATPT
+137 SSALACKLFESTPG

-158 DELRRFAEFLEEVS
+158 DELRRFAEFLEEIS

-184 KGSELFPQLGRD
+184 KGTVLFPQLGRD

-201 GLSNTVAKHSWRHV
+201 GLSNTVAKNSWRHV

-250 DPARVIRDGARAIG
+250 DTARLIRDGARAIS

-276 LTHRVA
+276 LTHRLA
-282 AEGSPESSSAFL
+282 TEGSPEASSAFL

-304 TFPQLVEWHERGM
+304 TFPQLIEWHSRGM
-317 QLVSE
+317 QLVAE
-322 KPEAAE
+322 KPTAAE
-328 AYFKNESSLSHEMLD
+328 AYYKNESTLSHEILD

-356 VIRMYCRMLAG
+356 IIRMYCRMLAG

-414 AFYKVI
+414 AFFKVI

-439 PSSMFA
+439 PSSMFTDLRA
-445 DLRPQ
+445 DLTDAQGSALESVPAEIE
-450 LTSTNGAVLEDVPV
+450 TKPEVNGAASPNGVPNRPTEDDP
-464 EIGEKMEVDDAAA
+464 
-477 SNGAPK
+477 
-483 SDAQDEHAPIP
+483 APIP
-494 MSRFFDLFPDRKLSN
+494 MSRFFDLFPDRKLGN

-520 DSKVMDAYR
+520 DAKVMEAYR
-529 GLAVSFKSVQDD
+529 GLAVSFGTVQDD
-541 ALESRPDM
+541 ALTSRPDM
-549 TDLPAREALVEFMIR
+549 TELPAREALVEFMIR
-564 LSLGQSANIIVPKR
+564 ISLGQSANLIAPKR

-589 VRLMQREDALVE
+589 VRMMQNESAVVE

-632 DEEDDEQQGDDE
+632 DEEDEEQDGDGE
-644 EEEDLQGLL
+644 EEQDLQGIL

-660 QPGEGAGDEEE
+660 QTGEGFGEEE
-671 AFEDSDDMG
+671 DGAEESEDMDTG
-680 DEGEQ
+680 DEQ

-712 QMMDGAEFAEDEMGD
+712 MDGAEFGDDEFGD
-727 MTPLTQEQ
+727 MTPLSQEQ
-735 LEQMMKNSADIDI
+735 LEQMMKNSAEVEI
-748 QEGQD
+748 QEGQE

-775 DPQAQSQPSGPMQH
+775 DPQAQSQSSGPMQH
-789 VDEDGGPLTPTGADQ
+789 VDEDGGPLTPSGSDQ
-804 FVYDEWD
+804 YVYDEWD

-824 HEKEMSSGDTTFYR
+824 HEKEMSSGDAGFYR
-838 ETLLER
+838 DTLVER

-880 LEAVIDLRVGSTPDE
+880 LEAVIDIRAGTTPDE

-973 INALET
+973 VNALET

-1036 QKLANQDSRSRFLF
+1036 KKLADQDSRSRFLF

-1073 HDTRMALMEARR
+1073 HDTRMALVEAKR

-1109 FNYEVLPDV
+1109 FNYEILPDV
-1118 SMLPQRLLMLYKRLT
+1118 SMLPQRLLMLYQRLT

>member
-1 MTQPSEQMMLNVRSE
+1 MTQSNEQIMLNVRAE
-16 LGSYPSPVQSNF
+16 LGSFPSPVQSNF
-28 DQAREALTG
+28 DRAREALTG
-37 RLAADKLDEWAQLG
+37 RLADDKLDDWAQLG
-51 LMISKRTVRSW
+51 LTISKRTVRSW
-62 EAGAELFNASP
+62 EAGAELFSASAN
-73 KVQRQLPAGQFI
+73 VQRQLPAGQFI
-85 SWVKIGDQLCAASP
+85 SWVKIGDQLCGASP

-121 SDWAQSC
+121 GDWAQSC
-128 RALYRGTWK
+128 RSLYRGTWK
-137 SSALACKLFEATPT
+137 SSALACKLFEATPQ

-184 KGSELFPQLGRD
+184 TGIDLFPQLGRD

-201 GLSNTVAKHSWRHV
+201 GLANTVADNSWRHV

-221 AQYSLVEMPREQRSS
+221 ARYSLVEMPREQRSS
-236 FISLVNRLSTKDGV
+236 FISLVNRLATKEGV
-250 DPARVIRDGARAIG
+250 DPSRVIRDGARAIG
-264 GVGHEWRDTLID
+264 GVGHEWRDTMID
-276 LTHRVA
+276 LTHRIA
-282 AEGSPESSSAFL
+282 AEGSAEASSAFL

-304 TFPQLVEWHERGM
+304 TFPQLVEWHGRGM
-317 QLVSE
+317 EVLGE
-322 KPEAAE
+322 KPSAAE
-328 AYFKNESSLSHEMLD
+328 AYFKNESAPSHEMLD

-356 VIRMYCRMLAG
+356 IIRMYSRMLAG

-420 STHQTGHIEFGSFR
+420 STHQTGHIEFGSFH

-439 PSSMFA
+439 PSSLFT

-450 LTSTNGAVLEDVPV
+450 LTGTNGSALDAVPS
-464 EIGEKMEVDDAAA
+464 EIAEKPEMESPATT
-477 SNGAPK
+477 NGAPK
-483 SDAQDEHAPIP
+483 DTAGDDHSPIP
-494 MSRFFDLFPDRKLSN
+494 MSRFFDLFPDRKLGN
-509 DVFTIFESTRV
+509 DAFTIFESTRV

-529 GLAVSFKSVQDD
+529 GLAVSFRSVQDD
-541 ALESRPDM
+541 ALGSRPDM
-549 TDLPAREALVEFMIR
+549 TDLPAREALIEFMIR
-564 LSLGQSANIIVPKR
+564 ISLGQSANLIAPKR

-589 VRLMQREDALVE
+589 IRLMQQDVAIVE

-617 KNEELDEDEFDNLDD
+617 KNEELGEDEFENLDD

-644 EEEDLQGLL
+644 EEDDLQGII

-660 QPGEGAGDEEE
+660 QPGEGAGDDEESAE
-671 AFEDSDDMG
+671 ESDDM
-680 DEGEQ
+680 DMGEDQ

-712 QMMDGAEFAEDEMGD
+712 QMMDGAEFADDDMGE

-735 LEQMMKNSADIDI
+735 LEEMMKNSAELDI

-753 GEEMSSEL
+753 GEEMSPEL

-775 DPQAQSQPSGPMQH
+775 DPQAQSQSSGPMQH
-789 VDEDGGPLTPTGADQ
+789 VDEDGGPLTPTASDQ

-824 HEKEMSSGDTTFYR
+824 HEKEMSSGDTSFYR
-838 ETLLER
+838 DTLLER

-880 LEAVIDLRVGSTPDE
+880 LEAVIDLRVGTTPDE

-1073 HDTRMALMEARR
+1073 HDTRMALLEAKR
-1085 EGIVPFCLT
+1085 EGIIPFCLT

>member
-1 MTQPSEQMMLNVRSE
+1 MNKPSEQMMMNVRTE
-16 LGSYPSPVQSNF
+16 LGSFPSPVQTNF
-28 DQAREALTG
+28 DRAREALTG
-37 RLAADKLDEWAQLG
+37 RLAADKLDAWAQLG
-51 LMISKRTVRSW
+51 LTISKRTVRSW

-73 KVQRQLPAGQFI
+73 KVQRHLPAGQFI
-85 SWVKIGDQLCAASP
+85 SWVKIGDQLCTASP

-109 PGAIERL
+109 PAAIERL

-121 SDWAQSC
+121 GDWAQSC

-137 SSALACKLFEATPT
+137 SSALACKLFESTPG

-158 DELRRFAEFLEEVS
+158 DELRRFAEFLEEIS

-184 KGSELFPQLGRD
+184 KGTVLFPQLGRD

-201 GLSNTVAKHSWRHV
+201 GLSNTVAKNSWRHV

-250 DPARVIRDGARAIG
+250 DTARLIRDGARAIS

-276 LTHRVA
+276 LTHRLA
-282 AEGSPESSSAFL
+282 TEGSPEASSAFL

-304 TFPQLVEWHERGM
+304 TFPQLIEWHSRGM
-317 QLVSE
+317 QMVAE
-322 KPEAAE
+322 KPTAAE
-328 AYFKNESSLSHEMLD
+328 AYYKNESTLSHEILD

-356 VIRMYCRMLAG
+356 IIRMYCRMLAG

-414 AFYKVI
+414 AFFKVI

-439 PSSMFA
+439 PSSMFTDLRA
-445 DLRPQ
+445 DLTDAQGSALESVPAEIE
-450 LTSTNGAVLEDVPV
+450 TKPEVNGAASPNGVPNRPTED
-464 EIGEKMEVDDAAA
+464 D
-477 SNGAPK
+477 
-483 SDAQDEHAPIP
+483 HAPIP
-494 MSRFFDLFPDRKLSN
+494 MSRFFDLFPDRKLGN

-520 DSKVMDAYR
+520 DAKVMEAYR
-529 GLAVSFKSVQDD
+529 GLAVSFGAVQDD
-541 ALESRPDM
+541 ALTSRPDM
-549 TDLPAREALVEFMIR
+549 TELPAREALVEFMIR
-564 LSLGQSANIIVPKR
+564 ISLGQSANLIAPKR

-589 VRLMQREDALVE
+589 VRMMQNETAVVE

-632 DEEDDEQQGDDE
+632 DEEDEERDGDGE
-644 EEEDLQGLL
+644 EEQDLQGIL

-660 QPGEGAGDEEE
+660 QTGEGFGEEE
-671 AFEDSDDMG
+671 DGAEESEDIDTG
-680 DEGEQ
+680 DEQ

-712 QMMDGAEFAEDEMGD
+712 MDGAEFGDDEFGD
-727 MTPLTQEQ
+727 MTPLSQEQ
-735 LEQMMKNSADIDI
+735 LEQMMKNSAEVEI
-748 QEGQD
+748 QEGQE

-775 DPQAQSQPSGPMQH
+775 DPQAQSQSSGPMQH
-789 VDEDGGPLTPTGADQ
+789 VDEDGGPLTPSGSDQ
-804 FVYDEWD
+804 YVYDEWD

-824 HEKEMSSGDTTFYR
+824 HEKEMSSGDAGFYR
-838 ETLLER
+838 DTLVER

-880 LEAVIDLRVGSTPDE
+880 LEAVIDIRAGTTPDE

-973 INALET
+973 VNALET

-1036 QKLANQDSRSRFLF
+1036 KKLADQDSRSRFLF

-1073 HDTRMALMEARR
+1073 HDTRMALVEAKR

-1109 FNYEVLPDV
+1109 FNYEILPDV
-1118 SMLPQRLLMLYKRLT
+1118 SMLPQRLLMLYQRLT

>member
-1 MTQPSEQMMLNVRSE
+1 MTQPSEQTMMNVRTE
-16 LGSYPSPVQSNF
+16 LGSFPSPVQSNF
-28 DQAREALTG
+28 DNAREALTG
-37 RLAADKLDEWAQLG
+37 RLAADKLDDWASLG
-51 LMISKRTVRSW
+51 LTISKRTVRSW

-85 SWVKIGDQLCAASP
+85 SWVKIGDQLCTASP

-128 RALYRGTWK
+128 RTLYRGTWK
-137 SSALACKLFEATPT
+137 SSALSCKLFEATPT

-184 KGSELFPQLGRD
+184 KGSDLFPKLGRD

-201 GLSNTVAKHSWRHV
+201 GLSNTVANHSWRHV

-236 FISLVNRLSTKDGV
+236 FISLVNRLATKEGV
-250 DPARVIRDGARAIG
+250 DPAKVIRDGARAIG

-304 TFPQLVEWHERGM
+304 TFPQLVEWHARGM
-317 QLVSE
+317 QLIGE

-328 AYFKNESSLSHEMLD
+328 AYFKNESTLSHEMLD

-439 PSSMFA
+439 PSTMFA
-445 DLRPQ
+445 DLRPK
-450 LTSTNGAVLEDVPV
+450 LTGNNGTLVETVPV
-464 EIGEKMEVDDAAA
+464 EIGEKPETSDVAA
-477 SNGAPK
+477 SNGKA
-483 SDAQDEHAPIP
+483 DASEDDEHAPIP

-520 DSKVMDAYR
+520 DSKVMEAYR
-529 GLAVSFKSVQDD
+529 GLAVSFQAVQDD
-541 ALESRPDM
+541 ALNSRPDM
-549 TDLPAREALVEFMIR
+549 TELPAREALVEFMIR
-564 LSLGQSANIIVPKR
+564 LSLGQSANLIAPKR
-578 HMEVARKLRRL
+578 HMEVALKLRRL
-589 VRLMQREDALVE
+589 VRLMQTEDALVE

-632 DEEDDEQQGDDE
+632 DEEDEEQQGDDE
-644 EEEDLQGLL
+644 EEQDLQGII
-653 QAFIESM
+653 QAFIDSM
-660 QPGEGAGDEEE
+660 QPGEGAGDEDEMSD
-671 AFEDSDDMG
+671 DSDDLG
-680 DEGEQ
+680 DEQEQ

-712 QMMDGAEFAEDEMGD
+712 QMMDGAEFGEDESGE

-735 LEQMMKNSADIDI
+735 LEQMMKNSAELDI

-789 VDEDGGPLTPTGADQ
+789 VDEDGGPLTPAGTDQ

-1036 QKLANQDSRSRFLF
+1036 TKLANQDSRSRFLF

>member
-1 MTQPSEQMMLNVRSE
+1 MN
-16 LGSYPSPVQSNF
+16 
-28 DQAREALTG
+28 
-37 RLAADKLDEWAQLG
+37 
-51 LMISKRTVRSW
+51 
-62 EAGAELFNASP
+62 
-73 KVQRQLPAGQFI
+73 
-85 SWVKIGDQLCAASP
+85 
-99 SLAVAYFRAS
+99 
-109 PGAIERL
+109 
-116 RPRYI
+116 
-121 SDWAQSC
+121 
-128 RALYRGTWK
+128 
-137 SSALACKLFEATPT
+137 
-151 LLESLSF
+151 
-158 DELRRFAEFLEEVS
+158 
-172 HRSYDMAGDALD
+172 
-184 KGSELFPQLGRD
+184 
-196 AGAFI
+196 
-201 GLSNTVAKHSWRHV
+201 
-215 QPMFDA
+215 
-221 AQYSLVEMPREQRSS
+221 
-236 FISLVNRLSTKDGV
+236 
-250 DPARVIRDGARAIG
+250 
-264 GVGHEWRDTLID
+264 
-276 LTHRVA
+276 
-282 AEGSPESSSAFL
+282 
-294 TTGPRVLERV
+294 
-304 TFPQLVEWHERGM
+304 
-317 QLVSE
+317 
-322 KPEAAE
+322 
-328 AYFKNESSLSHEMLD
+328 
-343 ALSSSVELDRVRE
+343 
-356 VIRMYCRMLAG
+356 
-367 QEIEVQAAQQLV
+367 
-379 DKNIGWFQGELPTT
+379 
-393 EGTTIYLPKVIN
+393 
-405 RHPSKDRNF
+405 
-414 AFYKVI
+414 
-420 STHQTGHIEFGSFR
+420 
-434 FSFER
+434 
-439 PSSMFA
+439 
-445 DLRPQ
+445 
-450 LTSTNGAVLEDVPV
+450 
-464 EIGEKMEVDDAAA
+464 
-477 SNGAPK
+477 
-483 SDAQDEHAPIP
+483 
-494 MSRFFDLFPDRKLSN
+494 
-509 DVFTIFESTRV
+509 
-520 DSKVMDAYR
+520 
-529 GLAVSFKSVQDD
+529 
-541 ALESRPDM
+541 
-549 TDLPAREALVEFMIR
+549 
-564 LSLGQSANIIVPKR
+564 
-578 HMEVARKLRRL
+578 
-589 VRLMQREDALVE
+589 
-601 DAAEATIRAC
+601 
-611 AWLTEV
+611 
-617 KNEELDEDEFDNLDD
+617 EDEFDNLDD
-632 DEEDDEQQGDDE
+632 DEEDDEQQGDEDE
-644 EEEDLQGLL
+644 EDDLQGII

-660 QPGEGAGDEEE
+660 QPGEGAGDDEESSDE
-671 AFEDSDDMG
+671 SEDMEMG
-680 DEGEQ
+680 EDQ

-712 QMMDGAEFAEDEMGD
+712 QMMDGAEFADDDMGE

-735 LEQMMKNSADIDI
+735 LEEMMKNSAEVDI

-775 DPQAQSQPSGPMQH
+775 DPQAQSQSSGPMQH
-789 VDEDGGPLTPTGADQ
+789 VDEDGGPLTPTASDQ

-824 HEKEMSSGDTTFYR
+824 HEKEMSSGDTSFYR

-880 LEAVIDLRVGSTPDE
+880 LEAVIDLRVGTTPDE

-1009 TEEIPRR
+1009 TDEIPRR

-1073 HDTRMALMEARR
+1073 HDTRMALMEAKR

>member
-1 MTQPSEQMMLNVRSE
+1 MNKPSEQMMMNVRTE
-16 LGSYPSPVQSNF
+16 LGSFPSPVQTNF
-28 DQAREALTG
+28 DRAREALMG
-37 RLAADKLDEWAQLG
+37 RLAADKLDAWAQLG
-51 LMISKRTVRSW
+51 LTISKRTVRSW

-73 KVQRQLPAGQFI
+73 KVQRHLPAGQFI
-85 SWVKIGDQLCAASP
+85 SWVKIGDQLCTASP

-109 PGAIERL
+109 PAAIERL

-121 SDWAQSC
+121 GDWAQSC

-137 SSALACKLFEATPT
+137 SSALACKLFESTPG

-158 DELRRFAEFLEEVS
+158 DELRRFAEFLEEIS

-184 KGSELFPQLGRD
+184 KGTVLFPQLGRD

-201 GLSNTVAKHSWRHV
+201 GLSNTVAKNSWRHV

-250 DPARVIRDGARAIG
+250 DTARLIRDGARAIS

-276 LTHRVA
+276 LTHRLA
-282 AEGSPESSSAFL
+282 TEGSAEASSAFL

-304 TFPQLVEWHERGM
+304 TFPQLIEWHSRGM
-317 QLVSE
+317 QLVAE
-322 KPEAAE
+322 KPTAAE
-328 AYFKNESSLSHEMLD
+328 AYYKNESTLSHEVLD

-356 VIRMYCRMLAG
+356 IIRMYCRMLAG

-414 AFYKVI
+414 AFFKVI

-439 PSSMFA
+439 PSSMFTDLRA
-445 DLRPQ
+445 DLTDAQGSALESVPAEIE
-450 LTSTNGAVLEDVPV
+450 TKPEVNGAASPNGVPNRPTED
-464 EIGEKMEVDDAAA
+464 D
-477 SNGAPK
+477 
-483 SDAQDEHAPIP
+483 HAPIP
-494 MSRFFDLFPDRKLSN
+494 MSRFFDLFPDRKLGN
-509 DVFTIFESTRV
+509 DMFTIFESTRV
-520 DSKVMDAYR
+520 DAKVMEAYR
-529 GLAVSFKSVQDD
+529 GLAVSFGAVQDD
-541 ALESRPDM
+541 ALTSRPDM
-549 TDLPAREALVEFMIR
+549 TELPAREALVEFMIR
-564 LSLGQSANIIVPKR
+564 ISLGQSANLIAPKR

-589 VRLMQREDALVE
+589 VRMMQNETAVVE

-632 DEEDDEQQGDDE
+632 DEEDEEQDGDGE
-644 EEEDLQGLL
+644 EEQDLQGIL

-660 QPGEGAGDEEE
+660 QTGEGFGEEE
-671 AFEDSDDMG
+671 DGAEESEDIDTG
-680 DEGEQ
+680 DEQ

-712 QMMDGAEFAEDEMGD
+712 MDGAEFGDDEFGD
-727 MTPLTQEQ
+727 MTPLSQEQ
-735 LEQMMKNSADIDI
+735 LEQMMKNSAEVEI
-748 QEGQD
+748 QEGQE

-775 DPQAQSQPSGPMQH
+775 DPQAQSQSSGPMQH
-789 VDEDGGPLTPTGADQ
+789 VDEDGGPLTPSGSDQ
-804 FVYDEWD
+804 YVYDEWD

-824 HEKEMSSGDTTFYR
+824 HEKEMSSGDAGFYR
-838 ETLLER
+838 DTLVER

-880 LEAVIDLRVGSTPDE
+880 LEAVIDIRAGTTPDE

-973 INALET
+973 VNALET

-1036 QKLANQDSRSRFLF
+1036 KKLADQDSRSRFLF

-1073 HDTRMALMEARR
+1073 HDTRMALVEAKR

-1109 FNYEVLPDV
+1109 FNYEILPDV
-1118 SMLPQRLLMLYKRLT
+1118 SMLPQRLLMLYQRLT

>member
-1 MTQPSEQMMLNVRSE
+1 MTQHNEQIMVNVRTE
-16 LGSYPSPVQSNF
+16 LGTFPSPVQSNF
-28 DQAREALTG
+28 DRAKEALTG
-37 RLAADKLDEWAQLG
+37 RLADDKLDNWAQLG
-51 LMISKRTVRSW
+51 LAISKRTVRSW

-73 KVQRQLPAGQFI
+73 RVQRHLPAGQFI
-85 SWVKIGDQLCAASP
+85 SWVKIGDQLCTASP
-99 SLAVAYFRAS
+99 SLAVAFFRAS
-109 PGAIERL
+109 PDAIERL

-121 SDWAQSC
+121 GDWAQSC
-128 RALYRGTWK
+128 RSLYRGTWK
-137 SSALACKLFEATPT
+137 SSALACKLFEATPS

-184 KGSELFPQLGRD
+184 KGSDLFPKLGRD

-201 GLSNTVAKHSWRHV
+201 GLANTVAKHSWRHV

-221 AQYSLVEMPREQRSS
+221 AQHSLTEMPREQRTS
-236 FISLVNRLSTKDGV
+236 FISLVNRLSTNDGI
-250 DPARVIRDGARAIG
+250 DSSRVMRDGARAVG

-276 LTHRVA
+276 LTHRIVS
-282 AEGSPESSSAFL
+282 EGSPEASSAFL
-294 TTGPRVLERV
+294 TTAPRVLERV
-304 TFPQLVEWHERGM
+304 TFPQLMEWHARGI
-317 QLVSE
+317 QLVVE
-322 KPEAAE
+322 KPDAAE
-328 AYFKNESSLSHEMLD
+328 AYFKNESVLSHEMLD
-343 ALSSSVELDRVRE
+343 GLSSSVELDRVRE
-356 VIRMYCRMLAG
+356 IIRMYCRMLAG

-414 AFYKVI
+414 AFFKVI
-420 STHQTGHIEFGSFR
+420 STHQTGHIEFGSFQ

-439 PSSMFA
+439 PSTMFS
-445 DLRPQ
+445 DLRAE
-450 LTSTNGAVLEDVPV
+450 LTKSNGSALEAVPPEIEEKPV
-464 EIGEKMEVDDAAA
+464 VDDVAS
-477 SNGAPK
+477 SNGA
-483 SDAQDEHAPIP
+483 AADEHVPIP
-494 MSRFFDLFPDRKLSN
+494 MSRFFDLFPDRKISN

-520 DSKVMDAYR
+520 DSKVMGAYR
-529 GLAVSFKSVQDD
+529 GLAVTFKAVQDD

-549 TDLPAREALVEFMIR
+549 TELPAREALVEFMIR
-564 LSLGQSANIIVPKR
+564 ISLGQSANLIAPKR
-578 HMEVARKLRRL
+578 HLEVARKLRRL
-589 VRLMQREDALVE
+589 VRLMRNEDAIVE

-611 AWLTEV
+611 AWLAEI
-617 KNEELDEDEFDNLDD
+617 KNEEIDEDEFDNIDD
-632 DEEDDEQQGDDE
+632 DEEDDDPDGGDE
-644 EEEDLQGLL
+644 EEQDLQGIL

-660 QPGEGAGDEEE
+660 QPGDGFGEDEES
-671 AFEDSDDMG
+671 AEDSDDVDMG
-680 DEGEQ
+680 DEQ

-712 QMMDGAEFAEDEMGD
+712 MEGAEFADDDMGEMA
-727 MTPLTQEQ
+727 PLTQEQ
-735 LEQMMKNSADIDI
+735 LEQMMKNSAEVDI

-753 GEEMSSEL
+753 GDEMSSEL

-775 DPQAQSQPSGPMQH
+775 DPQAQSQSSGPMQH
-789 VDEDGGPLTPTGADQ
+789 VDEDGGPLTPTAADQ

-824 HEKEMSSGDTTFYR
+824 HEKEMSSGDAGFYR
-838 ETLLER
+838 DTLAER

-1118 SMLPQRLLMLYKRLT
+1118 SLLPQRLLMLYKRLT